1 MYKGLYNLEVKKLT
15 FEVVLKIDGTE
26 VIPYVDYPIADNI
39 NWYSYRN
46 IYPYNGTLYE
56 VETVVAQPKAGYKSS
71 LMLEGHAI
79 IEQDT
84 STNWVAG
91 AVEALKVV
99 AFDGMGEAIPKASFV
114 LTVYDSAKAFV
125 AGISKVT
132 VVTSASISYTYSHTT
147 NVCFKYV
154 KEASASDNTQ
164 SMTFVCSS
172 GKTCVGY
179 QYPKFEYVGGTTPQP
194 NVIQG
199 SRIIDSVPE
208 KYNDNLTAVEAYVNM
223 HTGAHSYASR
233 VLITGPESKVAF
245 NIYLP
250 TPVHPWQIT

>member
-1 MYKGLYNLEVKKLT
+1 MNRADFHKNHGLTEKKWAVQLKKSIYYLLNRSDE
-15 FEVVLKIDGTE
+15 FVLKIDGTE

-91 AVEALKVV
+91 AVEAVKVV
-99 AFDGMGEAIPKASFV
+99 VFDGMGEAIPKASFV

-132 VVTSASISYTYSHTT
+132 VLHQLRFLILIHIQLMFVL
-147 NVCFKYV
+147 
-154 KEASASDNTQ
+154 
-164 SMTFVCSS
+164 SMLR
-172 GKTCVGY
+172 KH
-179 QYPKFEYVGGTTPQP
+179 PHL
-194 NVIQG
+194 
-199 SRIIDSVPE
+199 II
-208 KYNDNLTAVEAYVNM
+208 
-223 HTGAHSYASR
+223 R
-233 VLITGPESKVAF
+233 KV
-245 NIYLP
+245 
-250 TPVHPWQIT
+250 